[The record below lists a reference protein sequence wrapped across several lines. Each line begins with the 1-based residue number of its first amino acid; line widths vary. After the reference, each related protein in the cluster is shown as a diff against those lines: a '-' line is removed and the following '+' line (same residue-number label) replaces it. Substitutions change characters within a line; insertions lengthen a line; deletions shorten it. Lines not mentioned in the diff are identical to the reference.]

1 MFGLKPKL
9 PVTDDERNWVDDGL
23 DQLSRMHGRTRM
35 LYCKVVE
42 PTDGFFPTL
51 SMQAKQRLK
60 NCSPCLRSHEGR
72 PR

>member
-42 PTDGFFPTL
+42 PTDGFFPDAFDASEAALEKLFAVSAVT
-51 SMQAKQRLK
+51 
-60 NCSPCLRSHEGR
+60 
-72 PR
+72 